1 MTTPAAH
8 TRKEAIVSAGK
19 ERRPIFAAIKFIAQI
34 TTIRLIS
41 EAMTRRLGAPPLE
54 CSTSTE
60 SNQPF
65 FPHGE
70 FFDPIAPRLVAD
82 ARPAWHADRAL
93 PRDGHFRFDDVLV
106 PVAAAC
112 GDIPW
117 QREVGEGRER
127 NVMRTADS
135 GLQHSSAPHGNASS
149 LAEIMDAARDRV
161 SPHPSQ
167 LDVDNLA

>member
-34 TTIRLIS
+34 TTIRLMS
-41 EAMTRRLGAPPLE
+41 EAMTRRLGARPLE

-70 FFDPIAPRLVAD
+70 FFDAIAPRLVAD
-82 ARPAWHADRAL
+82 ARPARHAYRAL
-93 PRDGHFRFDDVLV
+93 PRDGHFGFDDVLD
-106 PVAAAC
+106 PVTAAC
-112 GDIPW
+112 GHIPR
-117 QREVGEGRER
+117 QREVGERRER

-135 GLQHSSAPHGNASS
+135 GLKHPSAPHGNAIS
-149 LAEIMDAARDRV
+149 LPKIM
-161 SPHPSQ
+161 
-167 LDVDNLA
+167 